1 MPAEASDPAFPFTPH
16 VQWPEASSAPLPFL
30 PPRQVEVV
38 GSFMLGALS
47 KPVREES
54 GGEEWMERRGARG
67 NGGKGR
73 RRGPLSLLPL
83 TPLPLSR
90 LRFSSL
96 QAPSVDVAVEVPAP
110 TFGPRWPWLNYR
122 YHNRRNAYLAHI
134 KQELEGVEAIRW
146 VGRDEGWRRPLA
158 PDPLHVFVDRKLLL
172 PTVPPLALS
181 LSCSTSSLLFLFAS
195 LYVLQIDR
203 GGGLQGGPSPASP
216 CPHAHSPYWRSQ
228 VRMEGGGEE
237 GGGQEGRKIGCNE
250 AYCLGIS
257 NRVRLWPSIAL
268 VDDVKGGVN
277 SKKKGPGKKGEAEDA
292 MKGGGIME
300 RQKLNPHRCN
310 VRRQVKG
317 RESEIHG

>member
-54 GGEEWMERRGARG
+54 GGEEWMERRV
-67 NGGKGR
+67 GGGSGGESR

-90 LRFSSL
+90 LRFPSL

-146 VGRDEGWRRPLA
+146 VERDEGWRRPLA
-158 PDPLHVFVDRKLLL
+158 PDLLHVFVDRKLVLFTMPSLVL
-172 PTVPPLALS
+172 P
-181 LSCSTSSLLFLFAS
+181 LSCSTSSPLFLPAS
-195 LYVLQIDR
+195 LCVLQIDR

-216 CPHAHSPYWRSQ
+216 CPHADSPYWRSQ
-228 VRMEGGGEE
+228 VRMEGGGEGE
-237 GGGQEGRKIGCNE
+237 GGQGGWKIGSNQ
-250 AYCLGIS
+250 AYRLGIS

-277 SKKKGPGKKGEAEDA
+277 SKKKGAGKKGESEDA
-292 MKGGGIME
+292 TKGGGIME
-300 RQKLNPHRCN
+300 RPKLNPHRCN

-317 RESEIHG
+317 IRK